1 MVKTYG
7 SFKYFHLAQWLAL
20 ALAPA
25 NKINRWFF
33 LGHRSP
39 SWRPGAAGAWI
50 FSKTSDRWMH
60 MDGANY

>member
-33 LGHRSP
+33 LGHGALAP
-39 SWRPGAAGAWI
+39 LAPG
-50 FSKTSDRWMH
+50 FSQKLQTVGCIWM
-60 MDGANY
+60 APTINL